1 MKKLSPDIVIAICS
15 ILGIIGAFA
24 AWADTR
30 YAHQDTVQTMQSE
43 IAQIYEKLIPEAE
56 RKGR

>member
-1 MKKLSPDIVIAICS
+1 MRKLSPDTIIAICS
-15 ILGIIGAFA
+15 ILGVIGAFA

-30 YAHQDTVQTMQSE
+30 YAHQDTVQTMQQQ
-43 IAQIYEKLIPEAE
+43 ITQIYEKLIPEAE